1 MNPPTF
7 PISPRQFITETQK
20 ETERNCE
27 KKREKCEKVSENQSK
42 SDMGSSA
49 AGEDFSVVVLVS
61 DLGIDA
67 RLFLNHQDREIEEQE
82 NWYNCPQNLISD
94 EDFSDLELLQFFRV
108 QGHDKLG
115 NRIFRIDG
123 TEWDEAFRSTFG
135 APKTGGTR
143 FSTGQIFGE
152 FPFRHTLWNDSFH
165 ICGTQNYNLSVSFFF
180 LLVSIRGHL
189 CSLSVLSHYLCAAP
203 VVSADRLKRC
213 IFHNLRSELPEGP
226 YSIVYMHST
235 VQKEDNSPGITI
247 LRWLYEYL
255 PSYLK
260 DMLQVVY
267 FVHPGLQSRLV
278 FATLG
283 RFFLTGGLYWKIK
296 YESRLQYLWDDV
308 KKGEVKIPKF
318 VKNHDDVL
326 EHRPLTDYGIEPN
339 PLPMLEVPSTAY
351 SFGRYEERWTSRE
364 YVS

>member
-1 MNPPTF
+1 
-7 PISPRQFITETQK
+7 
-20 ETERNCE
+20 
-27 KKREKCEKVSENQSK
+27 
-42 SDMGSSA
+42 MGSSA
-49 AGEDFSVVVLVS
+49 AGEDFFVVVLVS

-94 EDFSDLELLQFFRV
+94 EDFSDVELLQFFRV

-115 NRIFRIDG
+115 NRIFRI
-123 TEWDEAFRSTFG
+123 
-135 APKTGGTR
+135 
-143 FSTGQIFGE
+143 
-152 FPFRHTLWNDSFH
+152 
-165 ICGTQNYNLSVSFFF
+165 
-180 LLVSIRGHL
+180 
-189 CSLSVLSHYLCAAP
+189 
-203 VVSADRLKRC
+203 RC

-226 YSIVYMHST
+226 CSIVYMHGT

-267 FVHPGLQSRLV
+267 FVHPGLQSRL
-278 FATLG
+278 
-283 RFFLTGGLYWKIK
+283 
-296 YESRLQYLWDDV
+296 YESRLQYLWNDI
-308 KKGEVKIPKF
+308 KKGEVKIPEF

-364 YVS
+364 SVS